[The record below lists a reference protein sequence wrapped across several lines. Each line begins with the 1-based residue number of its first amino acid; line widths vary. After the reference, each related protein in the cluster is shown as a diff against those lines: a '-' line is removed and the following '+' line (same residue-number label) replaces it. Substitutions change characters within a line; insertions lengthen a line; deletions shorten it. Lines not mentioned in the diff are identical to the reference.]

1 MLAFLKATNAPLLS
15 PRFNTMLDFLC
26 TLQDSDS
33 STKENNTFP
42 PDLAQIKEQADM
54 PVDLTVIRA
63 SGLFKSTTETG
74 LNMAS

>member
-15 PRFNTMLDFLC
+15 PRFNTILDFLC

-33 STKENNTFP
+33 STKENTFP
-42 PDLAQIKEQADM
+42 PDLAQTREQADM

-63 SGLFKSTTETG
+63 GGLFKSTTDTG